1 MTQKQI
7 YQYSTAKKG
16 IMLLGEE
23 AAAASSYE
31 ELTQIL
37 KVLLKYTKE
46 ANDKNNRP
54 NKEIIALKNYYEN
67 EKGKERSLNKI
78 ERKTKSK
85 KISSANKK
93 IKKTFKDFY
102 FDYSILKNEKGWSY
116 QKIADNSKKL
126 FGVEVSKTSL
136 INLFNKHKEEKQNV
150 GE

>member
-23 AAAASSYE
+23 ASAASSYE

-46 ANDKNNRP
+46 ANEKNNRP

-67 EKGKERSLNKI
+67 EKGKERSLIKI
-78 ERKTKSK
+78 EKKTKSK

-93 IKKTFKDFY
+93 IKKTYKDFY
-102 FDYSILKNEKGWSY
+102 FDYSILRNEKGWSY

-136 INLFNKHKEEKQNV
+136 INLFNKHKEEKSNV

>member
-78 ERKTKSK
+78 EKKTKSK

-93 IKKTFKDFY
+93 IKKTYKDFY

-136 INLFNKHKEEKQNV
+136 INLFNKHKEEKENV

>member
-16 IMLLGEE
+16 IILLGEE

-67 EKGKERSLNKI
+67 EKGKERSLIKI
-78 ERKTKSK
+78 EKKTKSK

-93 IKKTFKDFY
+93 IKKTYKDFY
-102 FDYSILKNEKGWSY
+102 FDYSILRNEKGWSY

-126 FGVEVSKTSL
+126 LGVEVSKTSL
-136 INLFNKHKEEKQNV
+136 INLFNKHKEEKENV